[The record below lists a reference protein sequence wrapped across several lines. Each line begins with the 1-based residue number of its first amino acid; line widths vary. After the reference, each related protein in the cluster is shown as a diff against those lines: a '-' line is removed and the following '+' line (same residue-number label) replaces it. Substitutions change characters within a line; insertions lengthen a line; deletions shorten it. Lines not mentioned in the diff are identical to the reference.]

1 MERDLISA
9 EENTQPDEAPP
20 PTPANKFAPK
30 GLRPP
35 NLPSQVPPTQA
46 SNPSEEDITPVDG
59 EGEVRE
65 GTSARGEA
73 ENAKTLFSQALVPE
87 GGLGGGTPLGAV
99 STAGEGG
106 GEIPPGAAVPLLD
119 DTSASA
125 PSDAHSSHRL
135 VKAATFIMI
144 GNLLS
149 SLLGMVRLQ
158 VISGL
163 FGQGNETDAF
173 YAALK
178 IPQQFYDLLVGGAI
192 SGALIPT
199 FVDYSAPEKRRQL
212 RRIFSTILSLVALI
226 TAVVA
231 LLLMLLA
238 PLYMRVIVAYQ
249 GDKFDLTVNLTRIVV
264 PSILILGLFAVGS
277 ALLYALR
284 SVIFASWANGLYH
297 VGIILGA
304 AIGAVL
310 LGSHFGIYGAA
321 AGVLLG
327 ALGEVTLIGIGLRRT
342 GVRYSVIDLKHP
354 AVRQIMRLYAPVGLG
369 LVITVMGQWIDL
381 RLASGT
387 GKANLSALATATTL
401 IGFPTGLV
409 AAALSFA
416 IMPSLTT
423 HATAGNMDEFKRTL
437 RLGIKLGLLLMIP
450 AMVGLDVLRE
460 PIVALI
466 LRHGH
471 FTLSNVHLTA
481 LALLNYSYQLPFLV
495 LDQLMIAAFYARKNT
510 LTPVIIGGV
519 GWLFYLAV
527 ALPFVG
533 SIGMPALAFAQAVQN
548 SAHALILLFL
558 LRRAIGPLA
567 GEGLLGALGKICLAS
582 ALMGV
587 VCWLLLQAVSPFTV
601 FSLQHFTGQLLTVII
616 TAGGGTLIY
625 FLLGRLFGLQEVRL
639 LGSLVR
645 RRFGRTG

>member
-9 EENTQPDEAPP
+9 EGQIQSGEAL
-20 PTPANKFAPK
+20 PT
-30 GLRPP
+30 
-35 NLPSQVPPTQA
+35 QVPPADAGQDTLLREDT
-46 SNPSEEDITPVDG
+46 PSPAIEEG
-59 EGEVRE
+59 G
-65 GTSARGEA
+65 
-73 ENAKTLFSQALVPE
+73 VPE
-87 GGLGGGTPLGAV
+87 EGSDGGTPLAPV
-99 STAGEGG
+99 ETGE
-106 GEIPPGAAVPLLD
+106 
-119 DTSASA
+119 T
-125 PSDAHSSHRL
+125 SDAHSSHRL

-158 VISGL
+158 VVSGL
-163 FGQGNETDAF
+163 FGLGNETDAF

-178 IPQQFYDLLVGGAI
+178 IPQQFYDLLVGGAV

-199 FVDYSAPEKRRQL
+199 FVDYSAPEKRGEL

-226 TAVVA
+226 TAAVA
-231 LLLMLLA
+231 LLLVALA
-238 PLYMRVIVAYQ
+238 PLYMRALVAYQ

-264 PSILILGLFAVGS
+264 PSLLILGLFAVGS

-304 AIGAVL
+304 ALGAVL
-310 LGSHFGIYGAA
+310 LGQHFGIYGAA

-327 ALGEVTLIGIGLRRT
+327 ALGEVALIGIGLARA
-342 GVRYSVIDLKHP
+342 GVYYRPILDLKHP
-354 AVRQIMRLYAPVGLG
+354 AARQIMRLYAPVGLG
-369 LVITVMGQWIDL
+369 LVITVLGQWIDL

-387 GKANLSALATATTL
+387 GKANLSALATATAL

-416 IMPSLTT
+416 IMPSLTA
-423 HATAGNMDEFKRTL
+423 HATAGNIAEFKRTL

-450 AMVGLDVLRE
+450 AMVGLDVLRL

-471 FTLSNVHLTA
+471 YTLNDAHLTA

-519 GWLFYLAV
+519 GWLFYLAA

-533 SIGMPALAFAQAVQN
+533 SIGMPALAFAQAFQN
-548 SAHALILLFL
+548 SMHAIILLLL

-567 GEGLLGALGKICLAS
+567 GEGLLGALGKICLA
-582 ALMGV
+582 AAIMGG
-587 VCWLLLQAVSPFTV
+587 VCWLLLQAVSPLGLFD
-601 FSLQHFTGQLLTVII
+601 LNHFTGQLLTVLI
-616 TAGGGTLIY
+616 TAGGGTLAY
-625 FLLGRLFGLQEVRL
+625 FLLAHLFGLQEVRL

-645 RRFGRTG
+645 RRFGRAG

>member
-1 MERDLISA
+1 MEHDLISA
-9 EENTQPDEAPP
+9 QEHIQPDD
-20 PTPANKFAPK
+20 T
-30 GLRPP
+30 GQDTL
-35 NLPSQVPPTQA
+35 LL
-46 SNPSEEDITPVDG
+46 EDTVSPVDG
-59 EGEVRE
+59 EG
-65 GTSARGEA
+65 G
-73 ENAKTLFSQALVPE
+73 VPE
-87 GGLGGGTPLGAV
+87 GGLGGETPL
-99 STAGEGG
+99 
-106 GEIPPGAAVPLLD
+106 
-119 DTSASA
+119 
-125 PSDAHSSHRL
+125 DAHSSHRI

-158 VISGL
+158 VVSGL

-178 IPQQFYDLLVGGAI
+178 IPQQFYDLLVGGAV

-199 FVDYSAPEKRRQL
+199 FVDYSAPDKRRQL
-212 RRIFSTILSLVALI
+212 RRIFSTILSLVTLI

-231 LLLMLLA
+231 LLLVLLA
-238 PLYMRVIVAYQ
+238 PLYMRVLVAYQ

-264 PSILILGLFAVGS
+264 PSLLILGMFAVGS
-277 ALLYALR
+277 AMLYALR

-304 AIGAVL
+304 ALGAVL
-310 LGSHFGIYGAA
+310 LGQHFGIYGAA
-321 AGVLLG
+321 VGVLFG
-327 ALGEVTLIGIGLRRT
+327 AVGEIALIGVGLRRA
-342 GVRYSVIDLKHP
+342 GMHYSVMDLKHP
-354 AVRQIMRLYAPVGLG
+354 AVRQIIRLYAPVGLG
-369 LVITVMGQWIDL
+369 LIITVLGQQLDL

-387 GKANLSALATATTL
+387 GAKSVSALATATAL

-416 IMPSLTT
+416 IMPSLTA
-423 HATAGNMDEFKRTL
+423 HATAGNMEEFKRTL

-450 AMVGLDVLRE
+450 AMIGLDVLRL

-471 FTLSNVHLTA
+471 YTLNDAHLTA

-527 ALPFVG
+527 ALPLVG

-548 SAHALILLFL
+548 SMHAIILLVL

-567 GEGLLGALGKICLAS
+567 GEGLLGALGKICLA
-582 ALMGV
+582 AAIMGG
-587 VCWLLLQAVSPFTV
+587 VCWLLLQAVSPFGL
-601 FSLQHFTGQLLTVII
+601 FDLNHFTGQLLTVLI
-616 TAGGGTLIY
+616 TAGGGTLVY
-625 FLLGRLFGLQEVRL
+625 FLLAHLFGLQEVRL

-645 RRFGRTG
+645 RKFGRAG